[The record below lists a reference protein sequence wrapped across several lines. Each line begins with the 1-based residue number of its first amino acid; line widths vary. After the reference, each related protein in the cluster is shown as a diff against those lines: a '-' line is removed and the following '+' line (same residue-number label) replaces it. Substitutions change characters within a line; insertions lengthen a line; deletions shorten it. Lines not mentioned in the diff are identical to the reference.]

1 MLGFIFTIF
10 LKDPLAGI
18 IPRITL
24 FSSVDALR
32 IQEVEST
39 VCVSFIEIYN
49 EDTYGLLSAADD
61 ILKLR

>member
-49 EDTYGLLSAADD
+49 KDTYNLLTAPDGT
-61 ILKLR
+61 IKLR